1 MARRLSLA
9 RQVFVLQLAVIVL
22 LVGAGGVLAYLDAR
36 RTSETST
43 ERRVLTLALGL
54 AELPDV
60 RNALSLDD
68 PSVALQPLAESVRR
82 ATRADFIVFMA
93 PDRTRYSHPT
103 PEMVGE
109 KFLGTIG
116 PALAGEPLTE
126 TYAGTLGPSVR
137 AVVPILDDRDE
148 VVALV
153 SIGILRGEIGRELRQ
168 RIPLLLGVSGAALVI
183 AALGS
188 LAISRRLS
196 RQTLGL
202 GPDEIT
208 RMYEQHDAVLHAVH
222 EGLVIVDPDGRI
234 VLVNDEAVR
243 LLGLAPGSTDPGP
256 LPASDV
262 DDPLGSHLAGGRP
275 VDDLLV
281 VHRDRVLV
289 VNTELAAKDGRTL
302 GTVTTLRDHTDLE
315 ALTGELDSARGFA
328 EALRAQAHES
338 ANRLHTVVTMIEL
351 GHPERAIEF
360 ATEELATTQQL
371 ADRVVGTVEEPALAA
386 LLLAKAAQA
395 HEKGVEFVITPDSR
409 VGEVGIP
416 TRDLV
421 TLVGNLVDN
430 AIDAALAGEPP
441 RRVRLTATSSD
452 EGLRLVVADSGAGID
467 PDHLDDAFSRGWST
481 KLSDQPHGRGLGLAL
496 VRQIINRHG
505 GTVRVESDGGA
516 VFTVDLP
523 AVLSGPTRGAER

>member
-1 MARRLSLA
+1 MGRRMSLA
-9 RQVFVLQLAVIVL
+9 RQLFVLQLAVIVL
-22 LVGAGGVLAYLDAR
+22 LVGAGAVLAYLDAR
-36 RTSETST
+36 RANQASA

-60 RNALSLDD
+60 RDALRLEE
-68 PSVALQPLAESVRR
+68 PSVELQPLAESVRH

-93 PDRTRYSHPT
+93 PDRTRFSHPT
-103 PEMVGE
+103 PEQIG
-109 KFLGTIG
+109 KPFIGTIG

-126 TYAGTLGPSVR
+126 TYVGTLGPSAR
-137 AVVPILDDRDE
+137 AVAPVLDEQGE
-148 VVALV
+148 VIALV
-153 SIGILRGEIGRELRQ
+153 SIGILRGEIGKELQQ
-168 RIPLLLGVSGAALVI
+168 RIPGLVGVSAAALAV

-208 RMYEQHDAVLHAVH
+208 RMYEQHDAVLHAVR

-243 LLGLAPGSTDPGP
+243 LLGLPTQEPDSGA
-256 LPASDV
+256 LFAAHV
-262 DDPLGSHLAGGRP
+262 DEPLGTHLASGEP
-275 VDDLLV
+275 VEDRLV

-289 VNTELAAKDGRTL
+289 VNTELAEKEGQTL
-302 GTVTTLRDHTDLE
+302 GTVTTLRDHTELE

-351 GHPERAIEF
+351 GHPERAVEF
-360 ATEELATTQQL
+360 ATEELVSTQQL
-371 ADRVVGTVEEPALAA
+371 TDLVVGTVEEPALAA

-395 HEKGVEFVITPDSR
+395 HEKGVEFSITPDSR
-409 VGEVGIP
+409 VGTVDVP
-416 TRDLV
+416 ARDLV

-430 AIDAALAGEPP
+430 AIDAALAGDPP
-441 RRVRLTATSSD
+441 RRVTLTAASYD
-452 EGLRLVVADSGAGID
+452 GGLRLVVADTGPGID
-467 PDHLDDAFSRGWST
+467 PDHLDDAFTRGWST
-481 KLSDQPHGRGLGLAL
+481 KQTEQPQGRGLGLAL

-505 GTVRVESDGGA
+505 GSVQLDCDGGT

-523 AVLSGPTRGAER
+523 STVGSGS